1 MKNHYYYELVIS
13 LILAEIYILYIVMIK
28 KKGKQFRGKPFLLL
42 NVCSINR
49 KNDIME
55 TFEIGDLIF

>member
-1 MKNHYYYELVIS
+1 LKNHYYYELVIS